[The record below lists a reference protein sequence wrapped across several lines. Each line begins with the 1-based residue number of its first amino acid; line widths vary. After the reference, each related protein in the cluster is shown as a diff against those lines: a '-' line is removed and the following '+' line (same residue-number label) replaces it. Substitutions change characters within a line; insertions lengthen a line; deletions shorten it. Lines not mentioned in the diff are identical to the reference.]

1 MKIVIEYWVA
11 SIESLSSTAL
21 SGSWYK
27 LPHDEALSDKEPLS
41 SPALFLARFLPIAG
55 SGIQHS
61 MADALSYPRHARLER
76 DLVNWL
82 TKKVFDKLRLW
93 RVMMDIRMRV
103 ARLMV
108 DYDESGAVTAG
119 LTINL
124 TSLSDVALGR
134 PLPS

>member
-1 MKIVIEYWVA
+1 MIKISEKIELFISELHSYK
-11 SIESLSSTAL
+11 
-21 SGSWYK
+21 SWYK

-82 TKKVFDKLRLW
+82 TKKVFDKL
-93 RVMMDIRMRV
+93 VMMDIRMRV